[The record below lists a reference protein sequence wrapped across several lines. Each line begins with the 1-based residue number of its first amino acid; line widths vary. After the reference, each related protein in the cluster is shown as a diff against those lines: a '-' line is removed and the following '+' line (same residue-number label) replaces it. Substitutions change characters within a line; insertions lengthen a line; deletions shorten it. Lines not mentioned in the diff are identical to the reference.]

1 MKTLEEY
8 VALAGQSHGH
18 MCPGQVLGIRMAML
32 GLRSIGIDDPVKDRK
47 RLLTFVEIDRCATD
61 AVSLVTGCRLGK
73 RSLKF
78 LDYGKVAATFV
89 NVATGR
95 AVRVVA
101 RDDSRAKAK
110 AMFPAFTDSSQAQLE
125 AYKLMENDDLFNLEV
140 VRVKLKPED
149 LPGRPHSRVTCAQC
163 GEGVNDGRERRL
175 DDRILCRSCAGEKY
189 YEPVTSDEQDS
200 GFRIQESGEKAGPEG
215 GR

>member
-1 MKTLEEY
+1 
-8 VALAGQSHGH
+8 
-18 MCPGQVLGIRMAML
+18 MCPGQVLGIRMAKL
-32 GLRSIGIDDPVKDRK
+32 GLGSIGIDDPVKDRK

-78 LDYGKVAATFV
+78 LDYGKGAATFV
-89 NVATGR
+89 NVETGR

-110 AMFPAFTDSSQAQLE
+110 AMFPALTDSSQAQLE
-125 AYKLMENDDLFNLEV
+125 AYKLMENEDLFNLEA

-175 DDRILCRSCAGEKY
+175 GDRILCRSCAGERY
-189 YEPVTSDEQDS
+189 YDLVTSEEQ
-200 GFRIQESGEKAGPEG
+200 G
-215 GR
+215 

>member
-8 VALAGQSHGH
+8 AALAAQSHGH
-18 MCPGQVLGIRMAML
+18 MCPGQILGIRMAML
-32 GLRSIGIDDPVKDRK
+32 GLSSIGIDDPVKARK

-89 NVATGR
+89 DLETGR
-95 AVRVVA
+95 AVRVAA
-101 RDDSRAKAK
+101 RDDARAKAK
-110 AMFPAFTDSSQAQLE
+110 AMFPAIADASRAQLE
-125 AYKLMENDDLFNLEV
+125 AYKVMESDDLFDLQT

-149 LPGRPHSRVTCAQC
+149 LPGRPRSRVTCAQC

-175 DDRILCRSCAGEKY
+175 ADRLLCRSCAGESY
-189 YEPVTSDEQDS
+189 YELVTSD
-200 GFRIQESGEKAGPEG
+200 K
-215 GR
+215 